1 MKKLVEKLKKV
12 EIELSKWTRDV
23 LYDHLMDVIEDLK
36 EHNELKNGITA

>member
-12 EIELSKWTRDV
+12 DIKLSKWTREV
-23 LYDHLMDVIEDLK
+23 LFDHLMDVIEDIK

>member
-12 EIELSKWTRDV
+12 DIEFSKWTREV
-23 LYDHLMDVIEDLK
+23 LYDHLMNVIEDLK